1 MDDAPPRVAPAPGRV
16 ADATPRPPHA
26 MSSDATTPKPDET
39 LSFDRAD
46 NPFARDTSADAAAP
60 VACDQC
66 REPIALAYFEA
77 NGRVLC
83 AKCKHVVEHA
93 WNGGDSTRTGRLM
106 RATLFGLAGG
116 IVGGAVWFAIAAYF
130 NVELGLIAIAVGFLV
145 GQGVRRGASGRS
157 GRRYQV
163 LAALLTYAAI
173 SGSYTAMFAKGI
185 AEEAGKG
192 QATADSTTIAA
203 RPAPAVTTTGDSLSD
218 STVAGIV
225 ATIDAAG
232 RTDST
237 APRSAPAD
245 SAAQQVAAPIAVA
258 LGIIFALTLPILAN
272 VMDMPG
278 GLIGLAIIFFALQQA
293 WALNAA
299 APLVI
304 TGPHRLGAPRPPA
317 A

>member
-1 MDDAPPRVAPAPGRV
+1 
-16 ADATPRPPHA
+16 
-26 MSSDATTPKPDET
+26 MSSDATTPKSDET

-46 NPFARDTSADAAAP
+46 NPFARDTSTDAAAP

-93 WNGGDSTRTGRLM
+93 WNGGDSTRTGRLL

-145 GQGVRRGASGRS
+145 GQGVRKGASGRS

-163 LAALLTYAAI
+163 LAALLTYVAI
-173 SGSYTAMFAKGI
+173 SGSYAAMFAKGV
-185 AEEAGKG
+185 AEEAGTE
-192 QATADSTTIAA
+192 QATADSTASTA
-203 RPAPAVTTTGDSLSD
+203 RPAPIATVPANADSLSD
-218 STVAGIV
+218 STVASIV

-245 SAAQQVAAPIAVA
+245 SAVQQVAAPIAVA